1 MFYMRAYPGLDWT
14 YSRYLADSH
23 RHEPSCARPRGSST
37 VEAISLLIAT
47 TLLPTLGNH
56 ERLDASS
63 LERSLGFA
71 IDTIAEQAVSD
82 AI

>member
-1 MFYMRAYPGLDWT
+1 MFYIRINSGLDWT
-14 YSRYLADSH
+14 YSRYLADSY

-37 VEAISLLIAT
+37 IEAISLLTAT

-56 ERLDASS
+56 ERLDASL

-71 IDTIAEQAVSD
+71 IDTTAEQAVSD